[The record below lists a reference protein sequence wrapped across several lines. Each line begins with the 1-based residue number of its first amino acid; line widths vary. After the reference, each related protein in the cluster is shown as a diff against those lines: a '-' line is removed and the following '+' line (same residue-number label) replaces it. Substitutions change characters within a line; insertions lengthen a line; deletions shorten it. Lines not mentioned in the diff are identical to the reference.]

1 MEPSYDVREHFHL
14 IFLRHLA
21 GRLARRPY
29 SLKGGVCLRFFHRS
43 QRLSEDID
51 FDIGP
56 QVPAG
61 TLTKAVDSLIEA
73 RSFRASLLSAGI
85 TGLKVSKPKQTETV
99 QRWKIGLALEGGHIL
114 PTKLEFS
121 RRSRIIPFI
130 CGIPDPE
137 IREHHRVPP
146 FSTQYYDTATVARQK
161 IEALA
166 STSRNAVRDL
176 FDLCHL
182 MKEARLDLI
191 QVAKGMPKEEI
202 QKAADKLRSFSF
214 RDFQEQVL
222 PFLPPSMIAY
232 FELRGSFDDMK
243 NQVEHCLEEQP

>member
-1 MEPSYDVREHFHL
+1 MDLSYGVREHFHL
-14 IFLRHLA
+14 LFLRHLA
-21 GRLARRPY
+21 GRLAGRPY

-56 QVPAG
+56 QVPTG
-61 TLTKAVDSLIEA
+61 TLAKAIDSLLEA

-85 TGLKVSKPKQTETV
+85 TGFKASKPKQTETV
-99 QRWKIGLALEGGHIL
+99 QRWKIGLALEGGHNL

-137 IREHHRVPP
+137 IREHHKVPP
-146 FSTQYYDTATVARQK
+146 FSAQYYNAATVARKK

-176 FDLCHL
+176 FDLYHL
-182 MKEARLDLI
+182 VKEMRVDLI
-191 QVAKGMPKEEI
+191 QVAKSIPEREV
-202 QKAADKLRSFSF
+202 QKAVDKFRNFSF

-222 PFLPPSMIAY
+222 PFLPSSMIAY
-232 FELRGSFDDMK
+232 FALRGSFDDMK
-243 NQVEHCLEEQP
+243 SQMEHSLEDRS